1 MVPSSSR
8 CSRRCGPLVS
18 RWGHILV
25 RRALAS
31 RLDTPVGMNGADWAA
46 LRAGLLLRMGEAD
59 AARAMVQSVDS
70 GFFTPGLE
78 DAAMGSFMATA
89 DPIGL
94 CPVTALTASGRPGW
108 NWDLARAICSAIPAT
123 VRRRWPSSTACGGAG
138 ARIDVLLARS
148 LPGPRPPRGAR

>member
-1 MVPSSSR
+1 MR
-8 CSRRCGPLVS
+8 GPMVS

-31 RLDTPVGMNGADWAA
+31 RMDTPVGMNGADWAA

-78 DAAMGSFMATA
+78 DAAMGAFLATA
-89 DPIGL
+89 DPVGL
-94 CPVTALTASGRPGW
+94 CPITALTAAGRQGA
-108 NWDLARAICSAIPAT
+108 NWDLPARSA
-123 VRRRWPSSTACGGAG
+123 RLYRRWSAG
-138 ARIDVLLARS
+138 HGPARPAAA
-148 LPGPRPPRGAR
+148 PGRA